1 MKKPNGYDGG
11 EKLFFE
17 KALLERC
24 VCVWNYYH
32 NNLSE

>member
-24 VCVWNYYH
+24 VCVWVE
-32 NNLSE
+32 LLLQ